1 MSHLRR
7 REKMN
12 DVDAWTYQ
20 FLDAM
25 NSSLL
30 TETRGG
36 RKEAAEKRHLMPKT
50 TEDFDDFLI
59 KYIGDADKLALV
71 LDYDG

>member
-1 MSHLRR
+1 
-7 REKMN
+7 
-12 DVDAWTYQ
+12 
-20 FLDAM
+20 
-25 NSSLL
+25 
-30 TETRGG
+30 
-36 RKEAAEKRHLMPKT
+36 LMPKT